1 MFPLQ
6 GSGARL
12 GYTLMMALLYMTF
25 PGIYSIVAA
34 AVNEAFGPEHYKVGN
49 PSQTS
54 SLLSILYYYFSRLT
68 LVYCSPSL
76 SPTAV

>member
-1 MFPLQ
+1 MTTLIMFPLSDS

-34 AVNEAFGPEHYKVGN
+34 AVNEAFGPEHYKV
-49 PSQTS
+49 
-54 SLLSILYYYFSRLT
+54 
-68 LVYCSPSL
+68 
-76 SPTAV
+76 